1 MLDWTA
7 QHFVKKGCDSPRL
20 DAEVLLAHALKL
32 KRIDLYARYNEAIEE
47 DAKAKFRDL
56 VRRRAEGCPVAYLVA
71 SKEFY
76 SLPFFVN
83 QDVLIPR
90 PDTECLVD
98 VALRIAKKENWKT
111 I

>member
-1 MLDWTA
+1 MDSWRLARLDCPA
-7 QHFVKKGCDSPRL
+7 FCQKGCDSPRL

-76 SLPFFVN
+76 SLPFLSIRMF
-83 QDVLIPR
+83 
-90 PDTECLVD
+90 
-98 VALRIAKKENWKT
+98 
-111 I
+111 